1 MTLRGSPSGLGLV
14 RNGSPGSG
22 MDRGSAG
29 QVLPTAPLCSFT
41 NPSCGWGALP
51 AGSAPRDRTAEGTVS
66 YTHLR
71 AHETSAH
78 L

>member
-1 MTLRGSPSGLGLV
+1 MFPAPPGMCFRATQNTCAVPTCGSTRQLLRTTCEGTAASL
-14 RNGSPGSG
+14 
-22 MDRGSAG
+22 DG
-29 QVLPTAPLCSFT
+29 QTC
-41 NPSCGWGALP
+41 N
-51 AGSAPRDRTAEGTVS
+51 RTVS

>member
-1 MTLRGSPSGLGLV
+1 MHTHAR
-14 RNGSPGSG
+14 
-22 MDRGSAG
+22 
-29 QVLPTAPLCSFT
+29 T
-41 NPSCGWGALP
+41 
-51 AGSAPRDRTAEGTVS
+51 DRTHSTQGAKANKWHGGQPKEKVCLLLTEGPAQDLETDGHAATVS

>member
-1 MTLRGSPSGLGLV
+1 MDGRTDGRTDGQTDRRDTTRWHPSALSSRVQELAFV
-14 RNGSPGSG
+14 AEAPPGSAAN
-22 MDRGSAG
+22 R
-29 QVLPTAPLCSFT
+29 Q
-41 NPSCGWGALP
+41 
-51 AGSAPRDRTAEGTVS
+51 RGTVS

>member
-1 MTLRGSPSGLGLV
+1 MRVLSLSRLLQAPAHRAVPVQGPPARREAFAQGTHSLCEPWAKASPRAGGPWTTV
-14 RNGSPGSG
+14 RW
-22 MDRGSAG
+22 AG
-29 QVLPTAPLCSFT
+29 A
-41 NPSCGWGALP
+41 
-51 AGSAPRDRTAEGTVS
+51 GTVS

>member
-1 MTLRGSPSGLGLV
+1 MIAEKLIDKGVPEQRTKGWIKEAEAKTGSIIGPATAGGIE
-14 RNGSPGSG
+14 PGCIRIG
-22 MDRGSAG
+22 NTG
-29 QVLPTAPLCSFT
+29 
-41 NPSCGWGALP
+41 
-51 AGSAPRDRTAEGTVS
+51 GTVS